1 MTAFDYWIFGLR
13 VRSMMELPELIPAMG
28 GANPDVQIDFGS
40 VEEPAGSKP
49 GLSEADGALVLVVPG
64 VARYRIQDGRSITV
78 DADAD
83 VPERNLRLFLLGS
96 AFGALLHQ
104 RGLLPLHAN
113 AIEIDGKAV
122 AFMGASGEGKSTL
135 AAWFHDRGHRVIAD
149 DVCVVRLTAEG
160 KAYAA
165 PGQQR
170 LRLWKEALE
179 ASGRDSASYDRSFAG
194 REDIEKFDV
203 PLESARR
210 RPDDC
215 ELAGVYVLETA
226 DRFSIEQL
234 SGLQAAEALFSHT
247 YRGRY
252 INDARSQRQHWQSA
266 MTLVQYIP
274 IFRIDRP
281 RGLELLDEHG
291 RLILDHVAAALG
303 ADP

>member
-1 MTAFDYWIFGLR
+1 LFD
-13 VRSMMELPELIPAMG
+13 
-28 GANPDVQIDFGS
+28 
-40 VEEPAGSKP
+40 
-49 GLSEADGALVLVVPG
+49 ADGALILVVPR

-78 DADAD
+78 DADAA

-113 AIEIDGKAV
+113 AIEIGKKAV

-149 DVCVVRLTAEG
+149 DVCVVKLTAEG
-160 KAYAA
+160 KAFAA

-179 ASGRDSASYDRSFAG
+179 ASGRDSSSYDRSFAG

-203 PLESARR
+203 PLEPARH

-226 DRFSIEQL
+226 NHFSIEQL

-252 INDARSQRQHWQSA
+252 INDAGSQRQHWQSA
-266 MTLVQYIP
+266 MSLVQYIP

-281 RGLELLDEHG
+281 RGLDLLDEHG
-291 RLILDHVAAALG
+291 VLILDHVAAAFG
-303 ADP
+303 AEA